1 MTVHE
6 SDQKI
11 NFCCRYLYGDQSRH
25 NLSRNKKKH
34 VHTCKVIK
42 TYAKTNIVSTC
53 KVIKKP
59 KTKQKSSQ
67 NISLPPPPKKKIPKN
82 NNQKTPNKQKN
93 KRVSAMK

>member
-67 NISLPPPPKKKIPKN
+67 NISLPPPPKKKF
-82 NNQKTPNKQKN
+82 QKTTTKKPQTNKKTKGFQQ
-93 KRVSAMK
+93 

>member
-59 KTKQKSSQ
+59 KQ
-67 NISLPPPPKKKIPKN
+67 NKNPPKTFLYPPLKKNSKKQQPKN
-82 NNQKTPNKQKN
+82 PKQTKN